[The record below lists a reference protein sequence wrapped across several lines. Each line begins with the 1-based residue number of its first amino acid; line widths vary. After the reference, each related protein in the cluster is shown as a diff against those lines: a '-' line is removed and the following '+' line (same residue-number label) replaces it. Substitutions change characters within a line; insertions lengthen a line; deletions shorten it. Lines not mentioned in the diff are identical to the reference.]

1 MERIF
6 EFPHL
11 KPTKKKQELLL
22 TSVEVAEEKLKHCG
36 GLFARIDF
44 LSLILVEEMFEKSV
58 VIKIKD
64 LVHFKVLNC

>member
-11 KPTKKKQELLL
+11 KPPKKKQELLS
-22 TSVEVAEEKLKHCG
+22 TSVEEKLKHCG